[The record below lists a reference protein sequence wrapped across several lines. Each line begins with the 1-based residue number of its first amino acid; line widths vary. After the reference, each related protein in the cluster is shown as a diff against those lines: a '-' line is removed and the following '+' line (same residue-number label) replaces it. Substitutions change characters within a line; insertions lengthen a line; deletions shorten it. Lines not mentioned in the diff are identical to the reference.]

1 MAMARRSRAAKAG
14 SPVALGVERLA
25 RDVQRL
31 RRLDDD
37 DRRRRRV
44 KTPEGRKLY
53 ARF

>member
-1 MAMARRSRAAKAG
+1 MARRSRAAKAG

-37 DRRRRRV
+37 RRRPRR